1 MNTQS
6 KFFVK
11 TDDDSFVR
19 VDTLSLELLTSY
31 QADTPT
37 LIGAIKPHAIVD
49 HTGARTSGRNK
60 ELPEYKPDVYP
71 PWAAG
76 NNGHAV
82 SRPIAQ
88 YVSDKR
94 YAARA
99 RDPPPSAAPRSPL
112 LCARAP
118 GTTSSSTR
126 GRTRPSASGWTR
138 ARSRA
143 R

>member
-37 LIGAIKPHAIVD
+37 RIGAIKPHAIVD

-99 RDPPPSAAPRSPL
+99 RDRNTRPRPRMAVLSTS
-112 LCARAP
+112 CP
-118 GTTSSSTR
+118 GTL
-126 GRTRPSASGWTR
+126 
-138 ARSRA
+138 AR
-143 R
+143 